1 MKEALMEDIFA
12 KRGSNGEEELIY
24 DPTQDCKLVGAA
36 RALGGVTDSV
46 TIVHSRPGCH
56 CGVLLL
62 RALSSNQNDI
72 RLVNS
77 GFRTQDMVYGGEGR
91 LASTIR
97 TSSENFKP
105 ELIATLNCSAPA
117 IMGDDVSGVAAVV
130 ATEIPPETIALN
142 TGGCEG
148 PSWKGY
154 EDVLSE
160 LTRFMVA
167 SDGSDNSPDPD
178 PVVNLIGF
186 KQDDVRAGPD
196 LSEIKRILN
205 GQKISI
211 NAVLTSSSFEE
222 IKNAPR
228 ASLNLVLG
236 GDGLE
241 CAKIMEERF
250 EVPYVVA
257 PYPYGVGGSTDFLEA
272 ATRGVGR
279 DLNRQAIDDENKW
292 IKDRIEKIYLHLQ
305 GIYDSDVAV
314 IGEGAHAFDLARF
327 LSDELGFNVKV
338 LVITSRNHLSQE
350 MAAEYDDYWETL
362 IVEPDRFRMD
372 EIVGSCGV
380 GMVFGSTME
389 KKLAYGLNVP
399 LVRTF
404 YPLLDDVS
412 ISNSPYAG
420 FRGTINLIEDII
432 NPIIHNYMEV

>member
-1 MKEALMEDIFA
+1 MKEALVKDIFA
-12 KRGSNGEEELIY
+12 KYGSTGEEELIY
-24 DPTQDCKLVGAA
+24 DPTYDCKLVGAT

-46 TIVHSRPGCH
+46 TVVHSRPGCH

-72 RLVNS
+72 RIVNS
-77 GFRTQDMVYGGEGR
+77 GFRTQDVVYGAEGR
-91 LASTIR
+91 LASTMR
-97 TSSENFKP
+97 SSYENFKP

-117 IMGDDVSGVAAVV
+117 IMGDDVGGVAAAV
-130 ATEIPPETIALN
+130 ATEIPPEMIALN
-142 TGGCEG
+142 TGGYEG

-167 SDGSDNSPDPD
+167 SDGSDDSPDT
-178 PVVNLIGF
+178 VVNLIGF

-196 LSEIKRILN
+196 LLEIRRILN
-205 GQKISI
+205 GQKIGVNS
-211 NAVLTSSSFEE
+211 VLTSSSFEE
-222 IKNAPR
+222 VRNAPK

-250 EVPYVVA
+250 EVPYVVV

-272 ATRGVGR
+272 ATSGVGQ
-279 DLNRQAIDDENKW
+279 DLNRQAIDDEGRW
-292 IKDRIEKIYLHLQ
+292 IKDRIEKIYLYIQ

-338 LVITSRNHLSQE
+338 LVITSRNHLSQD
-350 MAAEYDDYWETL
+350 MAAEYGDYWETL

-372 EIVGSCGV
+372 EMVESCGV

-389 KKLAYGLNVP
+389 KKLAHGLNVP

-432 NPIIHNYMEV
+432 NSIIHNYAEV

>member
-1 MKEALMEDIFA
+1 MKETLMEDIFA
-12 KRGSNGEEELIY
+12 KHGSTGEEELIY
-24 DPTQDCKLVGAA
+24 DPPYDCKLVGAA

-77 GFRTQDMVYGGEGR
+77 GFRTQDVVYGGEGR
-91 LASTIR
+91 LASTMR
-97 TSSENFKP
+97 SSYENFKP

-117 IMGDDVSGVAAVV
+117 IMGDDVTSVAAAV
-130 ATEIPPETIALN
+130 AAEIPPEMIALD
-142 TGGCEG
+142 TGGYEG

-154 EDVLSE
+154 EEVLCE

-167 SDGSDNSPDPD
+167 SDVSDDSPDT
-178 PVVNLIGF
+178 VVNLIGF

-196 LSEIKRILN
+196 LSEIRRILN
-205 GQKISI
+205 TQKIGI
-211 NAVLTSSSFEE
+211 NAVLTSSSFKE
-222 IKNAPR
+222 IKNTPR

-241 CAKIMEERF
+241 CARIMEERF
-250 EVPYVVA
+250 KVPYVIV

-272 ATRGVGR
+272 ATRGVGQ
-279 DLNRQAIDDENKW
+279 DLNRQVIDDESRW
-292 IKDRIEKIYLHLQ
+292 IRDRIEKIYLHMQ
-305 GIYDSDVAV
+305 GIYDLDVAV

-350 MAAEYDDYWETL
+350 MAEEYDDYWETL
-362 IVEPDRFRMD
+362 MVEPDRFRMD
-372 EIVGSCGV
+372 EMVESCGV

-389 KKLAYGLNVP
+389 KKLAHELNVP

-404 YPLLDDVS
+404 YPLLDNVS
-412 ISNSPYAG
+412 ISDSPYAG

-432 NPIIHNYMEV
+432 NPIIYNYAEI

>member
-1 MKEALMEDIFA
+1 MKEALMEDIFSE
-12 KRGSNGEEELIY
+12 RGSIGEEELIY
-24 DPTQDCKLVGAA
+24 DPTQDCKLVGAV

-46 TIVHSRPGCH
+46 TVVHSRPGCH

-72 RLVNS
+72 RIVNS
-77 GFRTQDMVYGGEGR
+77 GFRTQDVVYGAEGR

-97 TSSENFKP
+97 SSYENFKP

-117 IMGDDVSGVAAVV
+117 IMGDDVGGVAAAV
-130 ATEIPPETIALN
+130 ATEIPPEMIALN
-142 TGGCEG
+142 TGGYEG

-167 SDGSDNSPDPD
+167 SDGSDDSPDT
-178 PVVNLIGF
+178 VVNLIGF

-196 LSEIKRILN
+196 LSEIRRILN
-205 GQKISI
+205 TQKIGI

-222 IKNAPR
+222 IRNAPK

-250 EVPYVVA
+250 EVPYVVV

-272 ATRGVGR
+272 ATSGVGR
-279 DLNRQAIDDENKW
+279 DLNRQAIDDESRW

-338 LVITSRNHLSQE
+338 LVLTSRNHLSQE

-372 EIVGSCGV
+372 EMVESCGV

-389 KKLAYGLNVP
+389 KKLAHGLNVP

-432 NPIIHNYMEV
+432 NSIIHNYAEV